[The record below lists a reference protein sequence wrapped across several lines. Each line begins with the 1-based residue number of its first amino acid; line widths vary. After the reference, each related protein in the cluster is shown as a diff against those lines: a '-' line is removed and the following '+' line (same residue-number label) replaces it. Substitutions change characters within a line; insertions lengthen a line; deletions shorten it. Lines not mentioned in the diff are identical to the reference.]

1 MKTYLSAAEIA
12 SERLPGL
19 PTAERAIKRAAVR
32 CGWQARPR
40 QGRGGGLEYALDSLP
55 PEARAAYVGRHI
67 EAVEIPSS
75 MAREA
80 AAEPEAVNV
89 TGSAANARDARLALL
104 GHSERLSRE
113 AGIGQKRADRHLCDL
128 YNSGG
133 LDIAPWIRG
142 EVKHLTPRTL
152 ARWRAAAKAGHKSK
166 LAVDRS
172 AARRGTGVL
181 DRANDGKIRVHIL
194 ALVAKQPQ
202 LTAQHIRA
210 LVADAFPVV
219 EIAGQPIEL
228 PPIRTF
234 QAALK
239 SWRATYRV
247 EIESI
252 RNPDGFKSTMRFAAR
267 VANPAARL
275 NEVWQID
282 ASPADVLLTDG
293 RHTIYA
299 CVDIHSRRMVG
310 LVSKT
315 PRASAVGLLIRKAM
329 LAWGVPERIKTDNGS
344 DFIAHTTR
352 RLFAALGI
360 EHETSAPFSPE
371 QKGHVERAIG
381 TLQRGLMR
389 TLQGFIGHSVADRKV
404 IEGRKAFSAR
414 LGESPEDMFEVSL
427 TAAELQA
434 RLDAW
439 CSDVYGRAPHAGLK
453 GQTPFAVAA
462 MAAGGICKIEDVR
475 ALDMLLAPVAGKD
488 GLRTVTKTG
497 LRIDGA
503 HYIGGFLNVG
513 DTVFVR
519 MDQSDMGT
527 AYVFAEDGE
536 TFLGE
541 AVAPDLAGIDPA
553 EAISRARAEQ
563 KRLINERMDDVKRE
577 ARRIKAKDFAGAIHR
592 QALADAGKLIEFPKP
607 VTAHETPALSA
618 ARAAHESNTGSH
630 SAEIAALAEQLR
642 AETQQPAAKDTRV
655 TALRPAETAHQRWN
669 RARAIDAALR
679 AGQFVE
685 PDDLVWLGGYREG
698 HEYRG
703 FLATY
708 GELTA
713 EDESRASS

>member
-12 SERLPGL
+12 SEQLPGL
-19 PTAERAIKRAAVR
+19 PAAERAIKRAAAKG
-32 CGWQARPR
+32 GWQARSR

-55 PEARAAYVGRHI
+55 AEARAAYVGRHI
-67 EAVEIPSS
+67 DAVEIPAS

-89 TGSAANARDARLALL
+89 TGSAADARDARLALL
-104 GHSERLSRE
+104 GQVERLAKE
-113 AGIGQKRADRHLCDL
+113 AAIGQKRADRHLCDL
-128 YNSGG
+128 YNAGS

-152 ARWRAAAKAGHKSK
+152 ARWRAAAKAGQKSK

-181 DRANDGKIRVHIL
+181 DRANDGKIRIHIL

-202 LTAQHIRA
+202 LTAHHIRA
-210 LVADAFPVV
+210 LVADAFPQIDVGGRP
-219 EIAGQPIEL
+219 IAL

-239 SWRATYRV
+239 SWRESYRV

-252 RNPDGFKSTMRFAAR
+252 RNPDRFKSRMRFAAR

-282 ASPADVLLTDG
+282 ASPADVLTTDG
-293 RHTIYA
+293 RYTIYI
-299 CVDIHSRRMVG
+299 CEDIYSRRMVG
-310 LVSKT
+310 TVSKT
-315 PRASAVGLLIRKAM
+315 PRASAVGLLIRKAI
-329 LAWGVPERIKTDNGS
+329 LTWGVPERIKTDNGS
-344 DFIAHTTR
+344 DFIAHATR

-360 EHETSAPFSPE
+360 ENETSAAFSPE
-371 QKGHVERAIG
+371 QKGHIERGIG
-381 TLQRGLMR
+381 TVQRGLMR
-389 TLQGFIGHSVADRKV
+389 TLPGFVGHSVADRKE
-404 IEGRKAFSAR
+404 IEGRKAFAAR
-414 LGESPEDMFEVSL
+414 LGETAEDMFEVSISS
-427 TAAELQA
+427 AELQQ
-434 RLDAW
+434 RLDDW
-439 CSDVYGRAPHAGLK
+439 CADVYGNKPHSSLK

-462 MAAGGICKIEDVR
+462 MAPGGIRRIEDVR
-475 ALDMLLAPVAGKD
+475 ALDMLLAPVPGKD

-497 LRIDGA
+497 LRVDGA
-503 HYIGGFLNVG
+503 HYIAGFLTVG
-513 DTVFVR
+513 ETVLVR
-519 MDQSDMGT
+519 MDESDMGR
-527 AYVFAEDGE
+527 VFVYAADGE
-536 TFLGE
+536 SYLGE
-541 AVAPDLAGIDPA
+541 AIAPDLAGIDPA
-553 EAISRARAEQ
+553 EAIARARAEQ
-563 KRLINERMDDVKRE
+563 KRLINDRMADVKRE
-577 ARRIKAKDFAGAIHR
+577 ARQIKAKDFAGAIHR

-607 VTAHETPALSA
+607 VTAHETPALTA
-618 ARAAHESNTGSH
+618 ARSAHQSDTSTH

-642 AETQQPAAKDTRV
+642 AEPKPDSRV
-655 TALRPAETAHQRWN
+655 KPLRQAETAHQRWN

-708 GELTA
+708 GEPA
-713 EDESRASS
+713 DKDESRVSS